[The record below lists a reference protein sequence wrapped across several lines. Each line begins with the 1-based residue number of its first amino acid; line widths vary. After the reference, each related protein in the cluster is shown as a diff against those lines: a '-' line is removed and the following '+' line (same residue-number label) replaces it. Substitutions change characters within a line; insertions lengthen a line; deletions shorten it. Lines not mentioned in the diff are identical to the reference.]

1 MLGYV
6 AVLFVGGIV
15 AGLVF
20 VATVPRLLQRGLRED
35 AVHPLYGIRYWLYRI
50 VARTT
55 NSGFFN
61 ALFGDSSAI
70 VHYLRLLGYR
80 FGRPLVQ
87 SGSNFGVAVRHENPY
102 LSGVGSGT
110 MVSDGLSFMNA
121 EYSSTSFRLRR
132 AQVGDRNFL
141 GNNVAYPAGARTG
154 DNCLLATKVM
164 VPIDGPV
171 RRDVGL
177 LGSPA
182 FEIPRTVQRDRAF
195 DDLKTGRRAPPAAAR
210 QEPAQRGHRGAV
222 PARASGDAER
232 RGGAR
237 HGGPRPL
244 HGARVLG
251 GPPWP
256 PSRGSWPASRCRS
269 CSSGRSRRSGR

>member
-1 MLGYV
+1 MLGY
-6 AVLFVGGIV
+6 AAALFVGGIL

-20 VATVPRLLQRGLRED
+20 VATVPRLVHRGLRED

-55 NSGFFN
+55 NSGFYCL
-61 ALFGDSSAI
+61 LFGDSSAI
-70 VHYLRLLGYR
+70 LSYLRLVGYR

-110 MVSDGLSFMNA
+110 VVSDGLSFMNA
-121 EYSSTSFRLRR
+121 EYSNTSFRLRR
-132 AQVGDRNFL
+132 AEVGARNFL
-141 GNNVAYPAGARTG
+141 GNAIAYPAGARTG

-164 VPIDGPV
+164 VPIDGKV

-182 FEIPRTVQRDRAF
+182 FEIPRSVERDRAY
-195 DDLKTGRRAPPAAAR
+195 DDLMKGWRHLRLLRAKNRHNAATAAAFLLAHLATLNIVVVIGAAALDLYVDQGFWVVPAAAVAGLVFSLAFR
-210 QEPAQRGHRGAV
+210 I
-222 PARASGDAER
+222 
-232 RGGAR
+232 
-237 HGGPRPL
+237 L
-244 HGARVLG
+244 L
-251 GPPWP
+251 
-256 PSRGSWPASRCRS
+256 
-269 CSSGRSRRSGR
+269 SGRSCRSGR